1 MSTCQYGMT
10 RCQLLIINRNILN
23 LNKKNTM
30 IDFNADEEMDE
41 INSGVGKPI
50 PNNPESSTPILDNFS
65 RDLTLLAS
73 KGQLDPVIG
82 RDDEVRR
89 IVQILARRKKNNPVL
104 IGEPGVGKTSVV
116 EMLATMIHQGKCPRK
131 LLNKRIVLL
140 ELTSLVAGTKY
151 RGQFEE
157 RMKAII
163 DELRENKNVIIFID
177 ELHTVVGTGNSSGN
191 LDAANIFKPPLAR
204 GEVQCIGAT
213 TLDEYREKI
222 EKDGALERRFQKVT
236 IDPPTLNQTIEI
248 LENIKHVYEKHHNVN
263 YNEECVELCVK
274 LADRYITDRAFP
286 DKAIDIMDEVGAL
299 VQIDVKAP
307 KALDLLRSDI
317 NTLKNEKIDVV
328 KTQNYELAA
337 DLRDKER
344 KLVNKLED
352 MTLSWEKRQSKNKID
367 VTVENIMT
375 VVSKIT
381 KIPLSRMNQ
390 NEKKNLLNLDK
401 QLKRGVVGQN
411 NAIDTIVKAVRRNSV
426 GIKELA
432 KPIGSFICLGPTGV
446 GKTHLAK
453 KLADLLFGSE
463 ESLIRVDM
471 SEYQEKHSVSRLI
484 GSPPGYV
491 GYNEGGQFTEKV
503 RQNPYSLVLFDEIEK
518 GHRDIFNI
526 LLQILDDGYVTDA
539 SGRKVNFKNTLIMM
553 TSNIGVKKSHDFSN
567 ALGFATKATQ
577 QNDKERIRTIISKS
591 LKNTFNPEFL
601 NRLDDIIIFESLG
614 KSDIKKIVKM
624 ELSSLTVRLT
634 EKKYNIKFGPSVVD
648 HICEIGYDDKFGA
661 RPLKRAIQS
670 EVEDFIASQIL
681 KNLISENSQYTMS
694 YNKKTEKFKIGEK
707 Q

>member
-1 MSTCQYGMT
+1 
-10 RCQLLIINRNILN
+10 
-23 LNKKNTM
+23 M
-30 IDFNADEEMDE
+30 IDFSTDSEMDE
-41 INSGVGKPI
+41 ISGGAGKPSH
-50 PNNPESSTPILDNFS
+50 NNPESGTPILDNFS
-65 RDLTLLAS
+65 RDLTFLAS
-73 KGQLDPVIG
+73 QGKLDPVIG
-82 RDDEVRR
+82 RDDEVKR

-104 IGEPGVGKTSVV
+104 IGEAGVGKTSVV
-116 EMLATMIHQGKCPRK
+116 EMLATMIHKGNCPRK

-140 ELTSLVAGTKY
+140 ELSSLVAGTKY

-163 DELRENKNVIIFID
+163 DELRESKEVIIFID
-177 ELHTVVGTGNSSGN
+177 EIHTVVGTGNSSGN

-222 EKDGALERRFQKVT
+222 EKDGALERRFQKVS

-248 LENIKHVYEKHHNVN
+248 LENIKHVYEDHHNVS
-263 YNEECVELCVK
+263 YDEECIRLCVK
-274 LADRYITDRAFP
+274 LADRYISDRAFP
-286 DKAIDIMDEVGAL
+286 DKAIDIMDEVGSM
-299 VQIDVKAP
+299 VQIDVKSP
-307 KALDLLRSDI
+307 KALDVLRSNI
-317 NTLKNEKIDVV
+317 NDLKVSKIEVV
-328 KTQNYELAA
+328 KSQNYEKAA

-344 KLVNKLED
+344 KLVNKLNE
-352 MTLSWEKRQSKNKID
+352 MTLKWENRQSKNKIP
-367 VTVENIMT
+367 VTIANIMT

-401 QLKRGVVGQN
+401 QLKRSVVGQDS
-411 NAIDTIVKAVRRNSV
+411 AIDTIVKAVRRNSV
-426 GIKELA
+426 GIKDLS

-453 KLADLLFGSE
+453 KLTHLMFGSE
-463 ESLIRVDM
+463 ESMIRVDM

-503 RQNPYSLVLFDEIEK
+503 RQNPYSLILFDEIEK

-539 SGRKVNFKNTLIMM
+539 SGRKINFKNTLIMM
-553 TSNIGVKKSHDFSN
+553 TSNIGVKNSHDFGNS
-567 ALGFATKATQ
+567 LGFTTKATQ
-577 QNDKERIRTIISKS
+577 QTDKERVRTIISKS

-601 NRLDDIIIFESLG
+601 NRLDDILIFESLG
-614 KSDIKKIVKM
+614 KTDIKKIVKI
-624 ELSSLTVRLT
+624 ELSSLTGRLT
-634 EKKYNIKFGPSVVD
+634 EKNYSIKFGPSVID
-648 HICEIGYDDKFGA
+648 HICKLGYDDKFGA

-681 KNLISENSQYTMS
+681 KNLISENLTYTMS
-694 YNKKTEKFKIGEK
+694 YNKTTEKFKLTEK
-707 Q
+707 H